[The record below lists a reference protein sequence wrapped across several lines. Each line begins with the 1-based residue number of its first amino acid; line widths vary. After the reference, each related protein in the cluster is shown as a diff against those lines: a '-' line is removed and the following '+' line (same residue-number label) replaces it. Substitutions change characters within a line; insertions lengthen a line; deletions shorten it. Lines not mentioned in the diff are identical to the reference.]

1 MSAATVRRVL
11 ALAVAALVALN
22 IGAAVALVDRA
33 QHADEA
39 PAELVAT
46 TCPDVCRPAAEL
58 LPGSS
63 CFLEWAD
70 YAPWWGW
77 APVCKDRA
85 AVDRLPDEVRR
96 ILADIAQLPDADRET
111 VITGAMLADLPPAD
125 RRAIRAKIQ
134 RAHALSR

>member
-11 ALAVAALVALN
+11 ALAVAALVVLN

-33 QHADEA
+33 QHVDEA

-85 AVDRLPDEVRR
+85 AVDAEGIPTRDDPNAGR
-96 ILADIAQLPDADRET
+96 
-111 VITGAMLADLPPAD
+111 TGPPWVALDKLPPPTTAT
-125 RRAIRAKIQ
+125 RKAQ
-134 RAHALSR
+134 P